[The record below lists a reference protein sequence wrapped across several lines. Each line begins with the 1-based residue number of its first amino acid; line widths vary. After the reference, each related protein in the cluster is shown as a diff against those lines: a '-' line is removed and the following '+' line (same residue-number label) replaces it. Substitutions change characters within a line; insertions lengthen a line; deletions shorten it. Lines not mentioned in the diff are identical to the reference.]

1 MPSQSW
7 YPLVTA
13 IGLLIG
19 GLFFAHHYFVGAIAG
34 GVILLIGVL
43 GWAFEGPGG
52 YHLHIAK
59 DGTVTGGEGQDEAK
73 H

>member
-1 MPSQSW
+1 LGM
-7 YPLVTA
+7 
-13 IGLLIG
+13 LIG
-19 GLFFAHHYFVGAIAG
+19 GLFFAHHNFLGAIAG
-34 GVILLIGVL
+34 GCILFLGVL

-59 DGTVTGGEGQDEAK
+59 DGTVTGGEGQDEAA